1 MKIPKQYYFL
11 LKFCPA
17 VKAIFDFQST
27 QNKWQFCNKTIQ
39 WLYWP
44 GWHVPIMTSVSTM
57 ESVPSLYGDGETDLI
72 MKTWCNLTKS
82 VENENE
88 VKVNWHMHGWHVST
102 KINVWTKH
110 GKPKFFGNEEN
121 DLITKTWHCYR
132 HRCIKK
138 NNI

>member
-72 MKTWCNLTKS
+72 MKTWCKFNKVSRKRKWSQGQLTHA
-82 VENENE
+82 
-88 VKVNWHMHGWHVST
+88 WLT
-102 KINVWTKH
+102 
-110 GKPKFFGNEEN
+110 
-121 DLITKTWHCYR
+121 
-132 HRCIKK
+132 CIHQD
-138 NNI
+138 